1 MYGGTLAVFI
11 GYILCWAL
19 TIVPFYYVI
28 VEYITTGTVVF
39 ANHDWLNIASQ
50 ALGSWIVQSIG
61 ATLVSI
67 AGLFLYSYWEF
78 PSDGDLEYAL
88 SDEV

>member
-39 ANHDWLNIASQ
+39 ENHDWLNIASQ
-50 ALGSWIVQSIG
+50 ALGSWIV
-61 ATLVSI
+61 
-67 AGLFLYSYWEF
+67 
-78 PSDGDLEYAL
+78 
-88 SDEV
+88 